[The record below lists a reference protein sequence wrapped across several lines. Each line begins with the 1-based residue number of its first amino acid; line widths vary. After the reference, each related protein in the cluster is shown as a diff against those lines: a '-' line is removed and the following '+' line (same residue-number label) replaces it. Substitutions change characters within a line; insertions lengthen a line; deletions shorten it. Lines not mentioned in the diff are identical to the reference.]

1 MSQRAPLELGA
12 VAPKR
17 GQLPG
22 SDPLPG
28 LEDERRRGCH
38 RPERVRVGYAQDVH
52 RGFVSAIGVL
62 RCRVQEGAHPARGHA
77 DIAESRAGGAKASDR
92 GGGSFVHRDVVGM
105 PIEAVLVEG
114 DDYVRLEPADGIE
127 DVRLELRGVDPREHA
142 ILVVEQYDISE
153 AQNLRRIRQFAGS
166 GIAKLLAVVI
176 RVPLVGLA
184 QNVPEIMA
192 PTMLTMREAE
202 K

>member
-1 MSQRAPLELGA
+1 M
-12 VAPKR
+12 
-17 GQLPG
+17 
-22 SDPLPG
+22 
-28 LEDERRRGCH
+28 
-38 RPERVRVGYAQDVH
+38 
-52 RGFVSAIGVL
+52 
-62 RCRVQEGAHPARGHA
+62 
-77 DIAESRAGGAKASDR
+77 
-92 GGGSFVHRDVVGM
+92 
-105 PIEAVLVEG
+105 
-114 DDYVRLEPADGIE
+114 
-127 DVRLELRGVDPREHA
+127 
-142 ILVVEQYDISE
+142 VEQYDISE